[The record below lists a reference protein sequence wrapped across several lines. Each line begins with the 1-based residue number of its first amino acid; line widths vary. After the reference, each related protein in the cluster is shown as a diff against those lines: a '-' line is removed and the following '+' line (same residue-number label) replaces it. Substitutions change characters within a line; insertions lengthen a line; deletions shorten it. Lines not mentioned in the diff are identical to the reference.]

1 MYRNISNINISIDF
15 LSFSVETREE
25 KLSTR
30 LEISTRN
37 YVALFTLKLFVV
49 AY

>member
-1 MYRNISNINISIDF
+1 MYRNISNINISIKF
-15 LSFSVETREE
+15 LSFSAETREK

-37 YVALFTLKLFVV
+37 YVVLSTLKLFVV